1 MVQVY
6 LTRIEEA
13 LKDEEYEAL
22 YEKVSDY
29 RRQKADR
36 LKQPEDKIRSLI
48 AGALFQYGLAR
59 FFAGGKAGAGGICQ
73 SVETAEAASAQ
84 KTQDFQVR
92 LGNVGKP
99 FVDGVEF
106 NLSHA
111 GIYVAAAFG
120 IRPVGIDVEGGR
132 EPSDRIA
139 SRFHPRERDWY
150 KMGDLDNTIEK
161 QSRFY
166 RIWTAKES
174 VMKRDGR
181 GIAMGLNS
189 FCVFDEGL
197 KDEIYSVPLDEN
209 YWLSLCSSEE
219 WDGEIQRVE
228 IKDLLGV

>member
-13 LKDEEYEAL
+13 LKEEYAAL

-29 RRQKADR
+29 RRQKVDR
-36 LKQPEDKIRSLI
+36 LKQPEDKTRSLI
-48 AGALFQYGLAR
+48 AGALFQYGLER
-59 FFAGGKAGAGGICQ
+59 FFADGKDGAGESCQ
-73 SVETAEAASAQ
+73 GVEMAEAASAQ
-84 KTQDFQVR
+84 KKPDFQVR

-132 EPSDRIA
+132 EPSERIA

-150 KMGDLDNTIEK
+150 KTGDSANTIKEK

-189 FCVFDEGL
+189 FCIFDEGL

-219 WDGEIQRVE
+219 WDGNIQKIK